1 VSEPD
6 TVTTRG
12 VRAGAARVRRKIGEE
27 TKRRVWLLPL
37 VGLIPSFLLAIYS
50 MTEPWAR
57 GRVVGFWG
65 VSKSP
70 DAALLLAICL
80 AGMVAASVAVA
91 ARGRKD
97 RLAGIVHLLTGALMG
112 IVAYTA
118 FSMVRHAGVKLL
130 FIPIASV
137 RPGRGLRHFV
147 LAAAMV
153 IILGAIELAVAELRK
168 RRSEGLAAGA
178 PLGG

>member
-1 VSEPD
+1 MSERNAIAS
-6 TVTTRG
+6 RG
-12 VRAGAARVRRKIGEE
+12 VRAGAARVGRKIRVE
-27 TKRRVWLLPL
+27 TRRRVWLLPL

-57 GRVVGFWG
+57 GRVIGVWG
-65 VSKSP
+65 VSKNP

-97 RLAGIVHLLTGALMG
+97 RLAGMVHLATGTLMG
-112 IVAYTA
+112 VVAYTA

-147 LAAAMV
+147 LAAGMV
-153 IILGAIELAVAELRK
+153 LLLGAIELVVAAVRK
-168 RRSEGLAAGA
+168 RPSRGLDAGA
-178 PLGG
+178 PQGG